1 MDNNILDYSID
12 NSANDG
18 VVVKSFLSK
27 VFTWMTAALVI
38 SGVTAYLFATTPA
51 LGQLIYQMVDG
62 HMAGFTM
69 LGYAV
74 LLAPIAFILVM
85 NFGLEKLSLQ
95 VLLAIFLL
103 YSVCMGMTLSVLLLA
118 YAKALIVQTF
128 LISAGTFG
136 LMAFLGATTKT
147 DLTKMGTYL
156 YMGLMGIIIASVIHM
171 FTGGSTFLIDIAGV
185 IVFTGLT
192 SFKVQQLKNMA
203 LSMPGDSV
211 QTQKMALM
219 GALTLYITFINLFL
233 TLLRLAGGRR

>member
-1 MDNNILDYSID
+1 MDNNILDYS
-12 NSANDG
+12 SGTHENDG

-38 SGVTAYLFATTPA
+38 SGVVAYLFATTA
-51 LGQLIYQMVDG
+51 SLQQMILQEVNG
-62 HMAGFTM
+62 HLGFTT
-69 LGYAV
+69 LGWVV
-74 LLAPIAFILVM
+74 LIAPIAFILVM

-95 VLLAIFLL
+95 ILLAIFLL
-103 YSVCMGMTLSVLLLA
+103 YSVCMGMTLSVLLMV
-118 YAKALIVQTF
+118 YAKSLIVQTF

-136 LMAFLGATTKT
+136 FMAFLGATTKT

-156 YMGLMGIIIASVIHM
+156 YMGLFGIIIASVIHM

-203 LSMPGDSV
+203 LSMPGDGE

>member
-1 MDNNILDYSID
+1 MDHKILDYTMD
-12 NSANDG
+12 KSANDG

-38 SGVTAYLFATTPA
+38 SGVTAYLFASTA
-51 LGQLIYQMVDG
+51 SLQQLIMQEVAG
-62 HMAGFTM
+62 HVGFTT
-69 LGYAV
+69 LGYV
-74 LLAPIAFILVM
+74 ILFAPIAFILVM
-85 NFGLEKLSLQ
+85 NFGMEKLSLQ
-95 VLLAIFLL
+95 VLLALFLL
-103 YSVCMGMTLSVLLLA
+103 YSICMGMTLSVLLLV
-118 YAKALIVQTF
+118 YAQALIVQTF

-136 LMAFLGATTKT
+136 FMAFLGATTKT

-156 YMGLMGIIIASVIHM
+156 YMGLFGIIIASVIHA

-192 SFKVQQLKNMA
+192 SYKVQQLKNMA
-203 LSMPGDSV
+203 LEMPGDTV

-233 TLLRLAGGRR
+233 TLLRLAGGRK